1 MSDFWSLSEFSDN
14 RIPSESLSV
23 FFRSLTVFI
32 HRNSIIRKTFS
43 KETIKPDPGKI
54 YTGPYESFLPAVG
67 IKAYKNDA
75 L

>member
-1 MSDFWSLSEFSDN
+1 MSDFWSLSEFSDKK
-14 RIPSESLSV
+14 ILSDHFCV
-23 FFRSLTVFI
+23 FFRSFPVFI

-54 YTGPYESFLPAVG
+54 YTGSYESFLPAVG
-67 IKAYKNDA
+67 IKAYKNDV